1 MLGAAILMIL
11 QAAAAPAASPDSAA
25 ALAAVETRATLLGP
39 SLTRPLPAGAILAA
53 SDIQYA
59 EAGAQ
64 LASSLV
70 GKQTRRYLPLGAVL
84 RASDIREPTL
94 VVRNSVVR
102 ITFERGPLTI
112 AASGRAMSD
121 GALGET
127 VRVLNLTSKATI
139 SAVVVARGVV
149 KVP

>member
-1 MLGAAILMIL
+1 MFAAAIMIIL
-11 QAAAAPAASPDSAA
+11 QTVAAPAVASDSAA
-25 ALAAVETRATLLGP
+25 AHAEVETRATYPAP
-39 SLTRPLPAGAILAA
+39 SLTRPLPAGAIIAAGDVRYADVDRQSAA
-53 SDIQYA
+53 SLI
-59 EAGAQ
+59 
-64 LASSLV
+64 

-112 AASGRAMSD
+112 AATGRALSD
-121 GALGET
+121 GAVGET
-127 VRVLNLTSKATI
+127 IRVLNLTSKAPI
-139 SAVVVARGVV
+139 AAIVVERGVV